1 MSILATRDCQI
12 SLIKKGGAF
21 QMISYITASTEI
33 FVFPLYLSPLFVIS
47 KGESKMEHV
56 GKFLMV
62 FEKVPGDVWLI
73 EKMTLLMVENALAIQ
88 QSRIVTTVEKGI
100 HVWCE

>member
-1 MSILATRDCQI
+1 
-12 SLIKKGGAF
+12 
-21 QMISYITASTEI
+21 
-33 FVFPLYLSPLFVIS
+33 
-47 KGESKMEHV
+47 MEHV

-62 FEKVPGDVWLI
+62 FEKVSNVWLI

-88 QSRIVTTVEKGI
+88 QSLKDRYIAEKGI

>member
-1 MSILATRDCQI
+1 
-12 SLIKKGGAF
+12 
-21 QMISYITASTEI
+21 MISYITASTEI

-62 FEKVPGDVWLI
+62 FEKVPGDV
-73 EKMTLLMVENALAIQ
+73 
-88 QSRIVTTVEKGI
+88 
-100 HVWCE
+100 